1 MAEVL
6 RPMSTSELVDRTF
19 TLYRKNFVLFVG
31 IASLGP
37 AAYLLFQVL
46 LMSVVGMPGMRGPLG
61 KATNAINNVN
71 DQKKKAQGM
80 LQSLQGAVQ
89 SH

>member
-46 LMSVVGMPGMRGPLG
+46 LVSVVGMPGMRGPLG